1 MVGRILLLSHEF
13 RQSADFHLL
22 SALIRVPHGQARS
35 FSVSQ
40 SGWHSRDR
48 IHANREDVRLD
59 DVVQKRRLPGT
70 DSAEQG
76 DFVTLRLQAVH
87 DHGKRGTKFNES
99 VIVNDPLQTF

>member
-1 MVGRILLLSHEF
+1 
-13 RQSADFHLL
+13 
-22 SALIRVPHGQARS
+22 
-35 FSVSQ
+35 
-40 SGWHSRDR
+40 
-48 IHANREDVRLD
+48 LD